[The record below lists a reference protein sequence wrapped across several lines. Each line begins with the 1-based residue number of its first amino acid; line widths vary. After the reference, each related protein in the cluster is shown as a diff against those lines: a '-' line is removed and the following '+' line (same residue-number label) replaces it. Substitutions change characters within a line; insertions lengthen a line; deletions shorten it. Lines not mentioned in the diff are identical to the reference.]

1 MEVDLVELDQT
12 IDRILSMESI
22 ECKLNSDNE
31 NQDQDLL
38 ISKYKLQEKILFYV
52 REMKQIQHNHSL
64 LRKKQSII
72 RNLGIHKIFL

>member
-22 ECKLNSDNE
+22 EHNVNADGE
-31 NQDQDLL
+31 NQDQDML

-52 REMKQIQHNHSL
+52 RELKQQQHNHSL
-64 LRKKQSII
+64 LRKRQSII
-72 RNLGIHKIFL
+72 RNLGIHSIFL